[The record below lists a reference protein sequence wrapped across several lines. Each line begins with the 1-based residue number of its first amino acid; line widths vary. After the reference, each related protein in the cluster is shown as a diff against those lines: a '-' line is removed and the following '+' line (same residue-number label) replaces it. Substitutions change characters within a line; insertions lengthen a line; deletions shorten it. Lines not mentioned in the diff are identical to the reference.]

1 MTDKLY
7 CANHP
12 TRETTLRCNRC
23 GKPICTSCAVHTP
36 TGYRCKECV
45 NAQKKKF
52 DTAEWY
58 DYIIGMGVSGVL
70 SLIASLIIVALSFIA
85 GFFMWI
91 ITAVIAGGIA
101 TLIGS
106 SVKKLLHG
114 RRSKNLFM
122 LSTAGV
128 VIGALPVILFFLFTG
143 SFFALIAQGIYLV
156 IAVPT
161 VYYTISGIRL

>member
-1 MTDKLY
+1 M
-7 CANHP
+7 
-12 TRETTLRCNRC
+12 LRCNRC
-23 GKPICTSCAVHTP
+23 EKPICNSCAVHTP

-58 DYIIGMGVSGVL
+58 DYVVGIGVSGVL

-91 ITAVIAGGIA
+91 IAAAIAGGAA
-101 TLIGS
+101 TLIGN
-106 SVKKLLHG
+106 SVKKLLRG

-156 IAVPT
+156 VAVPA
-161 VYYTISGIRL
+161 VYYTLSGIRL